1 MSDGGSRDQSKF
13 IVRMPD
19 GMRDRIKAHAE
30 EHNRSMNSQIV
41 YMLEKA
47 LFQADYDRV
56 QAGLEPLGAI
66 PQDDLDRMHL
76 FIEDNERKAANRTK
90 VLTEQGVDEMLAAIN
105 ERVARIEAALAPPD
119 DNSNHARVA
128 RKNRD

>member
-1 MSDGGSRDQSKF
+1 
-13 IVRMPD
+13 
-19 GMRDRIKAHAE
+19 
-30 EHNRSMNSQIV
+30 MNSQIV

>member
-1 MSDGGSRDQSKF
+1 
-13 IVRMPD
+13 
-19 GMRDRIKAHAE
+19 
-30 EHNRSMNSQIV
+30 
-41 YMLEKA
+41 
-47 LFQADYDRV
+47 
-56 QAGLEPLGAI
+56 
-66 PQDDLDRMHL
+66 MHL

-119 DNSNHARVA
+119 DNGHQTRVA